1 MISFNADLTES
12 NDPQNTT
19 PRYVRNLKFVVSKT
33 KRILQKKPP
42 TQFTPKSLVDVK
54 LTPYSIKVIVPLHS
68 HVLIKKYASELLHEC
83 VKKYRVGIVV

>member
-1 MISFNADLTES
+1 MIHKTR
-12 NDPQNTT
+12 T
-19 PRYVRNLKFVVSKT
+19 PRYVRILKFVVSKT
-33 KRILQKKPP
+33 KKILQKKPP

-54 LTPYSIKVIVPLHS
+54 LTPYSIKVIVPIHS